1 MRKMRNL
8 RCFFLP
14 LLIMGAGMYVT
25 ACSSDDNEEAKEEEV
40 IIDNDPP
47 KVYDGLS
54 VSLQLLNK
62 DSIAAK
68 SFKQGENIVFRLV
81 VTNNRDS
88 TISLP
93 LFSEMIDENFLMIYK
108 STGEM
113 YGKPRCS
120 LNQWGPSRARLVPQ
134 ACLTI
139 EVPLL
144 EGTAKPESL
153 FGEWG
158 NNSPLPV
165 GSYNVQFDIR
175 IFKDSDKTITC
186 RKDFVVK

>member
-1 MRKMRNL
+1 MRNL
-8 RCFFLP
+8 RCYFLS
-14 LLIMGAGMYVT
+14 LLIIGAGMYVT
-25 ACSSDDNEEAKEEEV
+25 ACSSDDDEKVKVEEV
-40 IIDNDPP
+40 ILDYDLP
-47 KVYDGLS
+47 VGYDGLM
-54 VSLQLLNK
+54 VSFQLLNK
-62 DSIAAK
+62 DSIAVK
-68 SFKQGENIVFRLV
+68 SFRAGENIIFRLV